1 MNFLKIAWSDISS
14 IFKNRFI
21 RVSVIAIIIVP
32 LLYSLL
38 YLAAFWDP
46 YSRLDKLPIAFV
58 NLDKGTTKDGNTVN
72 YGQDLVDNL
81 KNNKEVQWNFV
92 NLNEGEDGVKNDKYY
107 SIFIIPENF
116 STNILSAKDGTPQQA
131 KIIYSANEKKNFL
144 SAQIGQRVEDKL
156 KAEIISNITEEYTK
170 VTFDS
175 IYEIRDGMEQA
186 SNGSKELYDG
196 VSKLNGKIPEMTDG
210 INKLYNGSTDL
221 NNGLNQLKKNAP
233 AMQEGANKLYEGS
246 TALKGGLEY
255 LNSNASNLG
264 EGTQKL
270 LDGTAQ
276 LSEGI
281 NTSAVVDNKP
291 VGLTDGLKALSE
303 GMNSAKDGVEEL
315 GKSLESLNKAV
326 NIGGNGEPS
335 LVQGVTK
342 INNGVNSLGSAAG
355 VFNKT
360 VNNGNVPQTNGMN
373 NEEIVSSLVNKY
385 SVATNSDE
393 KVAILS
399 QMIAV
404 LNTAINV
411 DESSINPSLK
421 TAVNSITNNI
431 TIDSQGKPSLGTS
444 IRSLNE
450 AVNNGYNGK
459 SSLKS
464 GINEAD
470 SATKSLVQG
479 SMKIGQGAESL
490 NKGIKELSSNI
501 PALTGGVDKLAQG
514 ATDLNSGIGQ
524 LKGKMP
530 ELSAGVNAL
539 SSGSVELNNGLRTLN
554 DKMPELKDGAQK
566 LDNGSKELATKLKE
580 GSDKINNNI
589 VNTSDD
595 MANFVSNPIKLD
607 DTPTNAVKD
616 YGTGFTPYFIPL
628 SLWVGAIMMFFVI
641 SARVENSANAGAI
654 AVVTG
659 KYLSYSFI
667 GVLQAV
673 LASLAVLALGLKP
686 ENIPLYFAFNILMSL
701 AFIAIMQCLISVL
714 GDAGRLLAI
723 VLLILQLTSC
733 AGTFPLELVPDFFK
747 VLNPFMPFTYC
758 VSGLREIISGT
769 SNTIIARDAG
779 ILFAITIVFLT
790 ISVILKE
797 RGEKLQQKME
807 ERKEAIAN

>member
-1 MNFLKIAWSDISS
+1 MNFLKIAWKDISS
-14 IFKNRFI
+14 IFKNRLI

-58 NLDKGTTKDGNTVN
+58 NLDKGTTKDGDAVN

-81 KNNKEVQWNFV
+81 KDNKEVQWNFV
-92 NLNEGEDGVKNDKYY
+92 DLSEGKDGVENDKYY

-116 STNILSAKDGTPQQA
+116 STNVLSAKDGKPQQA

-156 KAEIISNITEEYTK
+156 KAEVIANVTEEYTK

-175 IYEIRDGMEQA
+175 IYELKDGMAQA
-186 SNGSKELYDG
+186 SDGSKELYDG
-196 VSKLNGKIPEMTDG
+196 ISKLNEKIPEMTDG
-210 INKLYNGSTDL
+210 VDKLYNGSTDL
-221 NNGLNQLKKNAP
+221 NNGLNQLKKNTP

-255 LNSNASNLG
+255 LNNNASTLS
-264 EGTQKL
+264 EGTKKL
-270 LDGTAQ
+270 LDGATQ
-276 LSEGI
+276 LSQGV
-281 NTSAVVDNKP
+281 NTNAVVNNKP
-291 VGLTDGLKALSE
+291 VGLTNGLNSLSQ
-303 GMNSAKDGVEEL
+303 GMENAKNGVNEL
-315 GKSLESLNKAV
+315 GNSLESLNKAV
-326 NIGGNGEPS
+326 NIGGDGNPS
-335 LVQGVTK
+335 LVQGITK
-342 INNGVNSLGSAAG
+342 VNSGVNSLGGAVGA
-355 VFNKT
+355 FNKV
-360 VNNGNVPQTNGMN
+360 VNNGDIPKTNGMSN
-373 NEEIVSSLVNKY
+373 DQIVNSLINQY
-385 SVATNSDE
+385 SKATNNDE

-399 QMIAV
+399 QMVSTLNVAV
-404 LNTAINV
+404 NV
-411 DESSINPSLK
+411 DQSATEPSLK
-421 TAVNSITNNI
+421 TAVNSITNNV
-431 TIDSQGKPSLGTS
+431 TVDSQSKPSLGTA
-444 IRSLNE
+444 IGSLNE

-459 SSLKS
+459 PSLKS

-470 SATKSLVQG
+470 IAAKTLVQG
-479 SMKIGQGAESL
+479 SIKIGQGAEAL
-490 NKGIKELSSNI
+490 TQGIEQLSSNI
-501 PALTGGVDKLAQG
+501 PALTGGVGKLAQG
-514 ATDLNSGIGQ
+514 ATALNGGIGE
-524 LKGKMP
+524 LKEKMP
-530 ELSAGVNAL
+530 ELSSGVNAL
-539 SSGSVELNNGLRTLN
+539 SDGSIAINNGLKTLS

-566 LDNGSKELATKLKE
+566 LDDGSEELATKLKE
-580 GSDKINNNI
+580 GSDKLNNNVI
-589 VNTSDD
+589 NTSND
-595 MANFVSNPIKLD
+595 MAKFVSNPIELE
-607 DTPTNAVKD
+607 DTPTNTVKD

-641 SARVENSANAGAI
+641 SARVENNMNAGAI
-654 AVVTG
+654 SVVTG

-673 LASLAVLALGLKP
+673 LASIAVLALGLKP

-769 SNTIIARDAG
+769 NNAIIVRDIG
-779 ILFAITIVFLT
+779 VLFMITVVFLI
-790 ISVILKE
+790 ISVLLKD
-797 RGEKLQQKME
+797 RGEKLQDKME
-807 ERKEAIAN
+807 ERKEVMSN